1 MGAGPGQVGQTQEEE
16 TGGAGPEFPTAQKEA
31 ENEQQL
37 ILFSLF
43 LQIQQIKVLLNS
55 CFPCLVFKN

>member
-16 TGGAGPEFPTAQKEA
+16 SGDAGPQLPTAKKEA
-31 ENEQQL
+31 EKEQQL
-37 ILFSLF
+37 ILFDLF

-55 CFPCLVFKN
+55 CFP